1 MKKRIF
7 PSTHVINALR
17 ANPLMTPLMSPREFA
32 AFKKWAPPKGH
43 ILEFGAGGSTY
54 YLLHTGIKSLVSV
67 ESDAEW
73 FKQIQKNLIYS
84 RKKWTPFYVDIG
96 ETGPF
101 GLPVSKTPVPAWA
114 TYHESVWQQHDA
126 KRFDCVFID
135 GRFRVA
141 CALQA
146 LLHTRFD
153 TKIIMH
159 DFWNRPHYH
168 CVLDFVHV
176 LEKMQTI
183 AVFHKKKDLD
193 REHIAKLLMD
203 YRFDPR

>member
-32 AFKKWAPPKGH
+32 TFKKWMPPKGH

-54 YLLHTGIKSLVSV
+54 YLLHTDIKSLVSV
-67 ESDAEW
+67 ESDAAW
-73 FKQIQKNLIYS
+73 FKEIQKNLIYR
-84 RKKWTPFYVDIG
+84 RKKWRPFHVDIG
-96 ETGPF
+96 ATEQF
-101 GLPVSKTPVPAWA
+101 GFPVSKTPTPAWE
-114 TYHESVWQQHDA
+114 TYHESVWQKYDA

-135 GRFRVA
+135 GRFRTA
-141 CALQA
+141 CALQS

-153 TKIIMH
+153 TTIIMH

-168 CVLDFVHV
+168 CILDFVHV

-183 AVFHKKKDLD
+183 AVFRKKKNLD
-193 REHIAKLLMD
+193 IKHIVRLLAD
-203 YRFDPR
+203 HRFDAR